1 MTIPT
6 SKVSSP
12 LQRTIQTASSLGFEY
27 IMFSPQGAK
36 MKHFFPEFSEAW
48 DDVGDGPSEYQIIG
62 EVSLEVGTPEE
73 AAEEFVRKVKG
84 GDIVTTV
91 RNANTDAISDIYLGS
106 LEVTSG
112 PDETIKDQQ
121 PDPSN
126 EPDSDKSDDE
136 SEESEGESE
145 ESEGESEESE
155 GE

>member
-27 IMFSPQGAK
+27 IMFSPQGSA
-36 MKHFFPEFSEAW
+36 MEHFFPEFSEAW

-62 EVSLEVGTPEE
+62 EVSLEAGTPEE
-73 AAEEFVRKVKG
+73 AAEEFVRRVKG
-84 GDIVTTV
+84 GDIAATV
-91 RNANTDAISDIYLGS
+91 RNANTDAISDVYLGG

-112 PDETIKDQQ
+112 PGETIKDQQ

-126 EPDSDKSDDE
+126 DE
-136 SEESEGESE
+136 SEESNDESE
-145 ESEGESEESE
+145 ESRGDSNDSE
-155 GE
+155 